1 MIANT
6 KQMKAKRAALR
17 RARRDGAKAMRAACL
32 AVCDE
37 VIAEAERR
45 ALQPGRI
52 WTGPSAVIELE
63 NRIHKI
69 ELEVEE

>member
-1 MIANT
+1 MT
-6 KQMKAKRAALR
+6 DALR

-52 WTGPSAVIELE
+52 WTGPSAVIVVQNKIRE
-63 NRIHKI
+63 I
-69 ELEVEE
+69 ELEQKE